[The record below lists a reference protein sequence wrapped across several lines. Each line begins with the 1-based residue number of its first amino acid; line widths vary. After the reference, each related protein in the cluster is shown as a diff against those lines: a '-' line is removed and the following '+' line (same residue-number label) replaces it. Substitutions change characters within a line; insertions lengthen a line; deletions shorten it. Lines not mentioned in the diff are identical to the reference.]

1 MGKGLLVHFQF
12 ILKVQDGIQLQIE
25 HLVVNP
31 NQKLLRIIPKK
42 IKKVLQKINLIN
54 QKKLINDSANSES

>member
-12 ILKVQDGIQLQIE
+12 ILKVQGGIRLQTE
-25 HLVVNP
+25 HLVVNL
-31 NQKLLRIIPKK
+31 NQKLLRTIPKK